1 MNLFNEY
8 NRLCKKYDK
17 LLNDYA
23 VLLSKYKETDRLLH
37 KISLDFYKKEYN
49 IDYEGHL
56 SNSSYCYHIDAFC
69 LYADTNYCKDI
80 CTQKTKYR

>member
-8 NRLCKKYDK
+8 NKLCKKYDK

-37 KISLDFYKKEYN
+37 KISIDFYRKEYN
-49 IDYEGHL
+49 IDYKEHL
-56 SNSSYCYHIDAFC
+56 SNSSYCYHINAFC

-80 CTQKTKYR
+80 CTQKIKYR